1 MNMLL
6 EFQNLFIS
14 PTTKNP
20 LSFKGTL
27 TPDKRWREGVLENSQ
42 NKAKFHVKNGIPNFV
57 ERKKEAWTGGV
68 ESLNPELE
76 WIKRSWNNHFETL
89 KKHKNHDYYEFARKI
104 AKTGGLGIDIASGPG
119 GGSVPSILFF
129 NPKAKI
135 MMTDLGVSVLY
146 LWQEFLHNQRK
157 GHDVAFTG
165 MDVTRIPLK
174 SNCLDYVVDSGG
186 FGNVEY
192 ADKAIGESF
201 RVLKS
206 GGKLY
211 LNDAITEDVEKLP
224 AEVYSELVSKKPQY
238 TTGWEQMVK
247 EAGFIIESKD
257 TWKQQKLNYDESD
270 LGALSKQYGVEIY
283 FTSFSLIAH
292 KP

>member
-104 AKTGGLGIDIASGPG
+104 AKTGG
-119 GGSVPSILFF
+119 
-129 NPKAKI
+129 
-135 MMTDLGVSVLY
+135 
-146 LWQEFLHNQRK
+146 
-157 GHDVAFTG
+157 
-165 MDVTRIPLK
+165 
-174 SNCLDYVVDSGG
+174 
-186 FGNVEY
+186 
-192 ADKAIGESF
+192 
-201 RVLKS
+201 
-206 GGKLY
+206 
-211 LNDAITEDVEKLP
+211 
-224 AEVYSELVSKKPQY
+224 
-238 TTGWEQMVK
+238 
-247 EAGFIIESKD
+247 
-257 TWKQQKLNYDESD
+257 
-270 LGALSKQYGVEIY
+270 
-283 FTSFSLIAH
+283 
-292 KP
+292 